1 MTSADLALFAFT
13 LCNVLRVAAYLPQM
27 MQLYS
32 HPGAA
37 ASFSY
42 ASWWLFAAA
51 NASTAAYGQIV
62 IGDAV
67 LAALS
72 TFSAACCCALIG
84 IARWRT
90 RRPPVVA
97 RPSGSALGQAGA
109 LQVGEEGRRP
119 RLHLQRRDPLAKAL
133 HAAEGR
139 R

>member
-1 MTSADLALFAFT
+1 MTHADLTLFAFAV
-13 LCNVLRVAAYLPQM
+13 CNVLRAAAYLPQM
-27 MQLYS
+27 RQLWS
-32 HPGAA
+32 HPAAA

-72 TFSAACCCALIG
+72 AFSAACCCALIG

-90 RRPPVVA
+90 RRPAGVPA
-97 RPSGSALGQAGA
+97 SALGQAGA
-109 LQVGEEGRRP
+109 VQVREEGRRP
-119 RLHLQRRDPLAKAL
+119 GLHLQRRDAL
-133 HAAEGR
+133 PQAFDTSECR